1 MHARMS
7 DAEWMQHMQ
16 GRLRALQVLCI
27 VAIVGALVAWVR
39 S

>member
-1 MHARMS
+1 MS

-16 GRLRALQVLCI
+16 GRLRVVQVLVI
-27 VAIVGALVAWVR
+27 VAIVVASAWLL